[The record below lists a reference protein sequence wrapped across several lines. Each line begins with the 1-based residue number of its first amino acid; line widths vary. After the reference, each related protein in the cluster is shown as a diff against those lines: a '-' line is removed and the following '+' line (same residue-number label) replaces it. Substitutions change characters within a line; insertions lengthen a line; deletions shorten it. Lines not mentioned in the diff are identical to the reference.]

1 MNQRILIFAV
11 CFLLQLSIQSAAQ
24 VREVKF
30 NTIDSLL
37 RLSPETPIVINF
49 WATWCKPC
57 VQELPY
63 FEQLNKNFLGAGV
76 KVVMVS
82 LDFKRELDT
91 RVKPFVL
98 KNNMTSEVLLLNEP
112 DYNSWI
118 NRVDSSWSGAI
129 PATVIIS
136 KGKKDFFEKEF
147 TSYEELEGA
156 VKPYIHSLKKTNQ

>member
-1 MNQRILIFAV
+1 MNPRILIFILS
-11 CFLLQLSIQSAAQ
+11 CFVQLSFTSSAQ

-37 RLSPETPIVINF
+37 HLSPEMPIVINF

-63 FEQLNKNFLGAGV
+63 FEELHKNYSASGV

-82 LDFKRELDT
+82 LDFKKDLES
-91 RVKPFVL
+91 RVKPFVQ
-98 KNNMTSEVLLLNEP
+98 KNNLASEVLLLNEP

-136 KGKKDFFEKEF
+136 KGKKEFFEKEF
-147 TSYEELEGA
+147 SSYSELENSI
-156 VKPYIHSLKKTNQ
+156 KPHINSNKKTN

>member
-1 MNQRILIFAV
+1 MNPRILIIILG
-11 CFLLQLSIQSAAQ
+11 FLLQLSSTSSAQ

-37 RLSPETPIVINF
+37 HFSPEMPIVINF

-63 FEQLNKNFLGAGV
+63 FEELHKKYSASGV

-82 LDFKRELDT
+82 LDFKRELES
-91 RVKPFVL
+91 RVKPFVQ
-98 KNNMTSEVLLLNEP
+98 KNNMASEVLLLNEP

-136 KGKKDFFEKEF
+136 KNKREFFEKEF
-147 TSYEELEGA
+147 ASYSELENSI
-156 VKPYIHSLKKTNQ
+156 KPYINSTKKTN

>member
-1 MNQRILIFAV
+1 MNQRISIFIV
-11 CFLLQLSIQSAAQ
+11 CTFLLLSLNSHAQ

-37 RLSPETPIVINF
+37 HQSPDVPIVMNF

-63 FEQLNKNFLGAGV
+63 FEELNKNYSASGL

-82 LDFKRELDT
+82 LDFKRELET
-91 RVKPFVL
+91 RVKPFVQ
-98 KNNMTSEVLLLNEP
+98 KNNMSSEVLLLNET

-129 PATVIIS
+129 PATVIVS

-147 TSYEELEGA
+147 SLYE
-156 VKPYIHSLKKTNQ
+156 